1 MKDTFQTRAFDMVA
15 SANNE
20 KCHMDM
26 NTLWRS
32 LFKKEKCQI
41 EIDITRT
48 QRPGNGKEH
57 RIKKWIP
64 VRLPQTLS
72 VMAVIWG
79 FRFRLLITRD

>member
-1 MKDTFQTRAFDMVA
+1 MKDTRAFDMVA

-48 QRPGNGKEH
+48 QSPGNGKEH
-57 RIKKWIP
+57 RIKKMDSGTPSSNALGNGSHLGISFSF
-64 VRLPQTLS
+64 THH
-72 VMAVIWG
+72 
-79 FRFRLLITRD
+79 